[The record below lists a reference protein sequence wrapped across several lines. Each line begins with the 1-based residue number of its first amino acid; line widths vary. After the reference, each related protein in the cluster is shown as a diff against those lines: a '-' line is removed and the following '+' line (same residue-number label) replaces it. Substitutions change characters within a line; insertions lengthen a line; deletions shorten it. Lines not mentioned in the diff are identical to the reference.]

1 MAKGTQAQFHDI
13 TLETGGIE
21 TITINRNG
29 NHQYWV
35 GDGPK
40 MSGVTTQLYHLD
52 GNMFPIGMG
61 WAIKQVR
68 LADGDMEKR
77 LGAPK
82 RIGDAAI
89 ATGTYL
95 HEGMENFIATGK
107 IDEENYLL
115 TTLLQGVGQR
125 DWIATE
131 QFLYHPEYK
140 YGGTADAFSQEPGGI
155 ALWDWKTKDA
165 ESFAKYGPGIKDMAQ
180 ASAYVMALRAMGSVL
195 APDMAYICYIM
206 RDGSTVDVV
215 PVEIDRGW
223 ELFKAAN
230 HIHTLLKD
238 K

>member
-1 MAKGTQAQFHDI
+1 MPNETQTHELVLGQSV
-13 TLETGGIE
+13 
-21 TITINRNG
+21 TISRNG
-29 NHQYWV
+29 RHQYWI

-40 MSGVTTQLYHLD
+40 MSGVTTQLGHLD
-52 GNMFPIGMG
+52 GDSFSVGMG
-61 WAIKQVR
+61 WALKQAR
-68 LADGDMEKR
+68 LADGDLDAPRR
-77 LGAPK
+77 LGKEAQD
-82 RIGDAAI
+82 I
-89 ATGTYL
+89 GTYL
-95 HEGMENFIATGK
+95 HEGVEQFIASGH

-140 YGGTADAFSQEPGGI
+140 YGGTADAFSEEPGGI

-180 ASAYVMALRAMGSVL
+180 ASAYTMALRAMGSVL
-195 APDMAYICYIM
+195 APDMAYICYVM
-206 RDGSTVDVV
+206 RDGSDVQIV